1 MSASR
6 HEAVGQPL
14 GQVQEVSDG
23 VYAYVQP
30 DGTWWINNAAFLV
43 GTRGVVTV
51 DACATEA
58 RTRGLLHAIGLV
70 SAAPVRTLVNTHHH
84 GDHTHG
90 NYLFDTATIVA
101 HERTRE
107 AVLAE
112 NVPPNSRLI
121 ASGAWGPVD
130 WGHLEVAPPFLTFRD
145 EVTLFLD
152 DLRCLVRHVG
162 TPAHTTNDSIVWI
175 PERGVLITGDLL
187 FNGGTPFVVM
197 GSVAGAIEA
206 VESLKSFGAQTIV
219 PGHGAVAGPELID
232 DVLAYLHFLHRLA
245 ADAKAAGLDPLT
257 AAREADLG
265 EFAAL
270 TDSERLV
277 GNLHRAY
284 LELDGHPRGAPLP
297 NPVAVIAD
305 MVALNGGRP
314 LTCHA

>member
-1 MSASR
+1 MSASS
-6 HEAVGQPL
+6 HEHESPAL
-14 GQVQEVSDG
+14 GEVREVSDG
-23 VYAYVQP
+23 IFAYVQP
-30 DGTWWINNAAFLV
+30 DGTWWINNTAFLV
-43 GTRGVVTV
+43 GRGGVAAI
-51 DACATEA
+51 DACATES
-58 RTRGLLHAIGLV
+58 RTRGLLDAIREA

-90 NYLFDTATIVA
+90 NYLFDAATIVA

-112 NVPPNSRLI
+112 GVPPNSRLI

-130 WGHLEVAPPFLTFRD
+130 WGRLEVAAPFLTFTD
-145 EVTLFLD
+145 EVTLYVD
-152 DLRCLVRHVG
+152 ELRCVVRHVG
-162 TPAHTTNDSIVWI
+162 TAAHTTNDSIVWV
-175 PERGVLITGDLL
+175 PERDVLITGDLL

-206 VESLKSFGAQTIV
+206 VEGLKTYEAQTII
-219 PGHGAVAGPELID
+219 PGHGPIAGPELID
-232 DVLAYLHFLHRLA
+232 DVLRYLRFVQQLA
-245 ADAKAAGLDPLT
+245 TDAKAAGLDPLT

-265 EFAAL
+265 EFADL

-284 LELDGHPRGAPLP
+284 LELDGHAPGTPLP